1 MKMRDRCRRC
11 LEKYPKVL
19 ATARWLGKRRRR
31 LIGGFVVFSH
41 VLGAITSVNAV
52 MQTRTSQSAIAWAIS
67 LKTFPYVA
75 VPSYWVFGRSDFSG
89 YVTARRTHRKDLKE
103 FWDEFE
109 ADLIEKNLVLDPERN
124 MPLVTETLSKLPA
137 TIGNDAELL
146 IDGDE
151 TYASIFDGI
160 SRAKDYVLVQFYI
173 IQNDSVGLELRDKL
187 VERAKAGIRCHLLY
201 DEIGSRLPKS
211 FTTPLRDA
219 GVEVLPFNTT
229 QGDANRFQLNFRNH
243 RKIVIVDGKE
253 AWVGG
258 LNMGEEY
265 KGLDPDF
272 GDWRDTHMRV
282 VGPVVQ
288 CVQVSFA
295 EDWHWAAEEILL
307 GLNWDVER
315 AENGVSK
322 GAACIPTGPVDEY
335 ETATLFFLNAINTSE
350 KRLWIASP
358 HFVPDQQF
366 ISTLQLAAL
375 WGAM

>member
-1 MKMRDRCRRC
+1 M
-11 LEKYPKVL
+11 
-19 ATARWLGKRRRR
+19 
-31 LIGGFVVFSH
+31 
-41 VLGAITSVNAV
+41 
-52 MQTRTSQSAIAWAIS
+52 
-67 LKTFPYVA
+67 
-75 VPSYWVFGRSDFSG
+75 
-89 YVTARRTHRKDLKE
+89 
-103 FWDEFE
+103 
-109 ADLIEKNLVLDPERN
+109 
-124 MPLVTETLSKLPA
+124 
-137 TIGNDAELL
+137 
-146 IDGDE
+146 
-151 TYASIFDGI
+151 
-160 SRAKDYVLVQFYI
+160 
-173 IQNDSVGLELRDKL
+173 
-187 VERAKAGIRCHLLY
+187 
-201 DEIGSRLPKS
+201 
-211 FTTPLRDA
+211 
-219 GVEVLPFNTT
+219 
-229 QGDANRFQLNFRNH
+229 
-243 RKIVIVDGKE
+243 IVDGKE
-253 AWVGG
+253 ARVGG

-282 VGPVVQ
+282 AGPVVQ